1 MIHQP
6 NCNRDMKTFY
16 FRLISLLLVA
26 FFSAHLHA
34 QHSVPACE
42 VVEKV
47 VTLEKGSIKYFMM
60 GSGQPVLLLH
70 GLFAQK
76 EQWADFACELSGAGF
91 VVYAPDLPGYGQS
104 TGFPIEDYQLSNE
117 VDLLH
122 RFVRKLDIP
131 PLHIA
136 GNSMGGAIAAIY
148 SSQYPSDVLS
158 LGFIGAPLGII
169 GWSPQVRNAIVSG
182 TNPFIPTTISQ
193 FDLEMSLLF
202 AKPPLIPDGVK
213 QQILREYTVNNLHYQ
228 KVWNIVNLD
237 LNVFELIKKF
247 SKPTFIVWG
256 AEDGIF
262 NIAGR
267 SLLDK
272 KFQKPTSYAIPNASH
287 LIMLEKPVEMASLY
301 RSFLECKRVK

>member
-1 MIHQP
+1 
-6 NCNRDMKTFY
+6 MKTVYLKF
-16 FRLISLLLVA
+16 ISLVLVA
-26 FFSAHLHA
+26 FCTAHAYA
-34 QHSVPACE
+34 QNSTSSCE
-42 VVEKV
+42 VVEKA
-47 VTLEKGSIKYFMM
+47 VTLEKGSIKYFKM

-76 EQWADFACELSGAGF
+76 EQWADFACELSSAGF

-104 TGFPIEDYQLSNE
+104 TGFAMEDYQLSKE
-117 VDLLH
+117 AYLLH
-122 RFVRKLDIP
+122 LFVRKLEIP

-148 SSQYPSDVLS
+148 IAQYPTEELS

-169 GWSPQVRNAIVSG
+169 GWSPQVRSAIVG
-182 TNPFIPTTISQ
+182 GVNPFIPTTNTQ

-202 AKPPLIPDGVK
+202 AKPPIIPDGVR

-237 LNVFELIKKF
+237 LNTLEAVNKF
-247 SKPTFIVWG
+247 TKPTFIVWG

-272 KFQKPTSYAIPNASH
+272 KFLKPTSYSIPNASH

-301 RSFLECKRVK
+301 RSFLESKQGK